1 MAKPKP
7 ERPVASQ
14 PRPADPG
21 GPDAVAGADAR
32 TAAFGAAPL
41 VDAERR
47 RGRGARSN
55 RVGRFE
61 PQARESFDDGWEGL
75 GELAPFKTEVYRET
89 AKSIIASNDSPDI
102 SFDQS
107 INPYRGCEHG
117 CIYCFARP
125 THCYLGHSAGLDFE
139 TKLYA
144 KVNGAAL
151 LEQELAHARY
161 LPKVIALGA
170 VTDPY
175 QPIEREHRITRSLLE
190 VLDRASHPVG
200 IVTKSALVLRDIDV
214 LARLAKRDLV
224 KVAISVT
231 TLDRQIARK
240 MEPRAA
246 TPAKRIEA
254 IAGLAA
260 AGVPV
265 AVMVAPIIPALN
277 DSEIEAILAAAQ
289 RAGASEAGYV
299 LLRLPLELKSLFREW
314 LASEFPERAERVI
327 NLLRSMHGGKDYT
340 PEWRTRQRGKGP
352 YADQIALRFRL
363 AVSRLGLNERN
374 LKLRTDLFRRPVGK
388 GDQLALF

>member
-1 MAKPKP
+1 MAKSEQEP
-7 ERPVASQ
+7 PVAQRRQ
-14 PRPADPG
+14 PTDGAGRRGMAPAN
-21 GPDAVAGADAR
+21 AATEVA
-32 TAAFGAAPL
+32 AAPL
-41 VDAERR
+41 VDPERR

-61 PQARESFDDGWEGL
+61 PQARETFDDGWDAL

-151 LEQELAHARY
+151 LEQELAQARY
-161 LPKVIALGA
+161 VPKVIALGA

-175 QPIEREHRITRSLLE
+175 QPIEREHRITRALLE

-200 IVTKSALVLRDIDV
+200 IVTKSALVLRDVDV

-231 TLDRQIARK
+231 TLDRQTARK

-246 TPAKRIEA
+246 TPGKRLEA
-254 IAGLAA
+254 IAGLAG

-277 DSEIEAILAAAQ
+277 DSEIEAILAAA
-289 RAGASEAGYV
+289 RGAGASEAGYV
-299 LLRLPLELKSLFREW
+299 LLRLPLELKVLFREW
-314 LASEFPERAERVI
+314 LASEFPERAQRVI

-374 LKLRTDLFRRPVGK
+374 LKLRTDLFQRPG
-388 GDQLALF
+388 GRQDQLALF

>member
-1 MAKPKP
+1 MARAKQ
-7 ERPVASQ
+7 ELSAARAQ
-14 PRPADPG
+14 PPAAAAAADPTT
-21 GPDAVAGADAR
+21 P
-32 TAAFGAAPL
+32 AAAL

-55 RVGRFE
+55 QVGRFE
-61 PQARESFDDGWEGL
+61 AQARESFDDGWEGL

-144 KVNGAAL
+144 KVNAAAL
-151 LEQELAHARY
+151 LEQELAQPRY
-161 LPKVIALGA
+161 VPKVIALGA

-175 QPIEREHRITRSLLE
+175 QPIEREHRLTRSLLE

-214 LARLAKRDLV
+214 LARLAERDLV

-246 TPAKRIEA
+246 TPGKRLEA

-265 AVMVAPIIPALN
+265 AVMVAPIVPALN
-277 DSEIEAILAAAQ
+277 DSEIESILATAQ

-299 LLRLPLELKSLFREW
+299 LLRLPLELKTLFREW
-314 LASEFPERAERVI
+314 LASEFPERAQRVI

-374 LKLRTDLFRRPVGK
+374 LKLRTDLFQRPLGK
-388 GDQLALF
+388 KDQLSLF